1 MAGAYGAFLARGAA
15 RFDDRVMI
23 ERRQH
28 RSATAHIAL
37 TLQLD
42 ACCQDGLA
50 AMVLADGDGLPLA
63 SSGDGYACEE
73 VAGRMVIVARRIRDF
88 TGTLI
93 GPGQRWDVQM
103 TKFEVDGNEL
113 VLCAVG
119 GSAEARQR
127 HLQRSRS
134 GVERILAA

>member
-1 MAGAYGAFLARGAA
+1 M
-15 RFDDRVMI
+15 
-23 ERRQH
+23 ERRKR
-28 RSATAHIAL
+28 RSTSPHIAL

-42 ACCQDGLA
+42 ACCREGLS

-63 SSGDGYACEE
+63 SSGNDDACEE
-73 VAGRMVIVARRIRDF
+73 VAGKMAIVARRIREF
-88 TGTLI
+88 AGTLI

-103 TKFEVDGNEL
+103 QKLDIDGAEL

-127 HLQRSRS
+127 SLSRAGG
-134 GVERILAA
+134 GVQRILAA

>member
-1 MAGAYGAFLARGAA
+1 MN
-15 RFDDRVMI
+15 
-23 ERRQH
+23 ERRRH
-28 RSATAHIAL
+28 RSESPHIAL

-42 ACCQDGLA
+42 ACCHDGLA

-73 VAGRMVIVARRIRDF
+73 VAGRMVLVARRIRDF
-88 TGTLI
+88 AGTLI

-103 TKFEVDGNEL
+103 TKFEVDGSEL

-119 GSAEARQR
+119 GTAEARQR
-127 HLQRSRS
+127 QLSRS
-134 GVERILAA
+134 LGGVQRILAA

>member
-1 MAGAYGAFLARGAA
+1 MT
-15 RFDDRVMI
+15 
-23 ERRQH
+23 ERRIR
-28 RSATAHIAL
+28 RSDTAHIAL

-42 ACCQDGLA
+42 SCCDEGLA

-73 VAGRMVIVARRIRDF
+73 VAGRMVVVARRIRDF
-88 TGTLI
+88 SGTLI

-119 GSAEARQR
+119 GSADSRKR
-127 HLQRSRS
+127 SLQRSLS
-134 GVERILAA
+134 GVQRILAA

>member
-1 MAGAYGAFLARGAA
+1 MPTP
-15 RFDDRVMI
+15 
-23 ERRQH
+23 ERRKR
-28 RSATAHIAL
+28 RSTNPHIAL

-42 ACCQDGLA
+42 ACCADGVA

-63 SSGDGYACEE
+63 TSGDDYACEE
-73 VAGRMVIVARRIRDF
+73 IAGRMVVVARRIKEF
-88 TGTLI
+88 AGTLI

-103 TKFEVDGNEL
+103 TKFEHDGTEL

-127 HLQRSRS
+127 QLSRS
-134 GVERILAA
+134 MRGVGRILAA

>member
-1 MAGAYGAFLARGAA
+1 MGPMIPDVVFLPTGPGGPTIRN
-15 RFDDRVMI
+15 MT
-23 ERRQH
+23 ERRH
-28 RSATAHIAL
+28 RRSTSPHIAL

-42 ACCQDGLA
+42 AACEDGLA

-73 VAGRMVIVARRIRDF
+73 VAGRMVVVARRIRDF
-88 TGTLI
+88 SGTLI

-119 GSAEARQR
+119 GSAE
-127 HLQRSRS
+127 
-134 GVERILAA
+134 

>member
-1 MAGAYGAFLARGAA
+1 MT
-15 RFDDRVMI
+15 
-23 ERRQH
+23 ERRNR
-28 RSATAHIAL
+28 RSASPHIAL

-42 ACCQDGLA
+42 AACQDGLA

-73 VAGRMVIVARRIRDF
+73 VAGRMVVVARRIRDF
-88 TGTLI
+88 SGTLI

-103 TKFEVDGNEL
+103 CKFEVDGNEL

-119 GSAEARQR
+119 GTAESRR
-127 HLQRSRS
+127 RGLSRS
-134 GVERILAA
+134 LGGVQRILAA

>member
-1 MAGAYGAFLARGAA
+1 M
-15 RFDDRVMI
+15 MI
-23 ERRQH
+23 ERRH
-28 RSATAHIAL
+28 RRSPTAHIAL

-42 ACCQDGLA
+42 ACCQEGLA

-63 SSGDGYACEE
+63 TSGDGYACEE

-88 TGTLI
+88 AGTLI

-119 GSAEARQR
+119 GTAEGRQR
-127 HLQRSRS
+127 QLSRS
-134 GVERILAA
+134 MSGVQRILAA